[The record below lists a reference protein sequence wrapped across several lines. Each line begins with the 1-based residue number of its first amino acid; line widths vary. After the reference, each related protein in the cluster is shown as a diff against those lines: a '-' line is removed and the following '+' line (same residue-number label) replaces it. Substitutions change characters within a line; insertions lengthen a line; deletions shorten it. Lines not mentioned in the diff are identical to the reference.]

1 MVLVW
6 EFWENVGIQM
16 YVGNAS
22 VATASNFGNQKCL
35 VWLKYRNDFEVCR
48 RRSRNEDELIV
59 YSLILLKLARY

>member
-1 MVLVW
+1 
-6 EFWENVGIQM
+6 M